1 MDLRKSL
8 KRVNRYYL
16 IVLEFPLLLL
26 MIFAFWY
33 SSTHYA
39 LMPAQIPTNFG
50 LNGIPDSWS
59 TKSWGYV
66 LSLPV
71 FNIISYIMFSGLTLR
86 QFVHETRQC
95 KPMDGTDMLQRV
107 TIQGIFFVKATI
119 VVAQTYLIYGST
131 QVALG
136 RAIGLGWLSFVLIF
150 LIVVASLVTAIR
162 IIIISRSN
170 KM

>member
-1 MDLRKSL
+1 MDLQKSL
-8 KRVNRYYL
+8 KRLNRYYP
-16 IVLEFPLLLL
+16 IVLELPLLLL

-39 LMPAQIPTNFG
+39 LMPAQIPTHFG

-59 TKSWGYV
+59 TKSWGHV

-71 FNIISYIMFSGLTLR
+71 LNIISYIVFTGLTLR
-86 QFVHETRQC
+86 QFLESQQC

-107 TIQGIFFVKATI
+107 TIQGIFIVKATI
-119 VVAQTYLIYGST
+119 VIALTYLTYGST
-131 QVALG
+131 QIALG
-136 RAIGLGWLSFVLIF
+136 RASGLGWLSFVLIF